1 MEKIFKLKEN
11 GTTVRTEIVAGLTTF
26 MTMAYIIALNPNL
39 LTNFDVGS
47 ALWNG
52 VFLATCIASAIAMFC
67 MAFLANKPFALA
79 PGMGLN
85 SFFAVVVANIA
96 GLTGMTY
103 VASFQT
109 ALIIILIE
117 GVVFIAL
124 SVLNVRE
131 KIVDAIPLGVRLG
144 IAPAISL
151 MLMNIGLGSNAG
163 VMGGKV
169 LGEVADGQVVE
180 GTVAYTSQAFYVMR
194 DFFGALTPSV
204 IQANMETWNADYG
217 ALVLNVITMFLGL
230 FVIVILAKQG
240 VKAAVLVGML
250 AASIVYWIGSFAFL
264 HTNPFESLT
273 TASFLPPFADMAS
286 TTLFKFNFAGLA
298 DIGWFTVIT
307 LVITFCMIDMFDTI
321 GTLVGTASQVGM
333 VDEKGNMP
341 KMREALLSD
350 AIGTVAGACTGT
362 STVTTF
368 IESTAGVE
376 AGGRTG
382 LTALTTGILFLA
394 CMFIAPIAAIIPA
407 PATSA
412 ALIYV
417 GILMLG
423 GLKNI
428 NFDDM
433 ATAAPV
439 FIMLLAMPISG
450 SIGHGIGL
458 ALITY
463 TVIKVFTG
471 KAKDVSIL
479 TYVISAL
486 FLVKFFL
493 IV

>member
-39 LTNFDVGS
+39 LTNFGAEGTD
-47 ALWNG
+47 LWNG
-52 VFLATCIASAIAMFC
+52 VFLATCIASALAMFC

-96 GLTGMTY
+96 AATGLTY
-103 VASFQT
+103 VASFQA

-117 GVVFIAL
+117 GIVFIVL

-163 VMGGKV
+163 IYSENGGP
-169 LGEVADGQVVE
+169 
-180 GTVAYTSQAFYVMR
+180 FYAMR

-204 IQANMETWNADYG
+204 AQKTMGSGYAPM
-217 ALVLNVITMFLGL
+217 VLNVVTMFLGL
-230 FVIVILAKQG
+230 FVIVILAKYG
-240 VKAAVLVGML
+240 VKAAVLLGML
-250 AASIVYWIGSFAFL
+250 AASIVYWIGSFVFL
-264 HTNPFESLT
+264 QTNPFESLSK
-273 TASFLPPFADMAS
+273 ASFLPPFADMAS

-298 DIGWFTVIT
+298 DVGMFTVVT
-307 LVITFCMIDMFDTI
+307 LIITFCMIDMFDTI

-394 CMFIAPIAAIIPA
+394 CMFIAPVAAVIPA
-407 PATSA
+407 AATSS

-417 GILMLG
+417 GVLMFK
-423 GLKNI
+423 GLSKIDFNDI
-428 NFDDM
+428 DQVLP
-433 ATAAPV
+433 AALMV
-439 FIMLLAMPISG
+439 IGMPISG
-450 SIGHGIGL
+450 SIGHAIGIGMI
-458 ALITY
+458 AY
-463 TVIKVFTG
+463 TILKVFTG